1 MSTGPT
7 PAHDPVT
14 GEFMT
19 LLSSSGEGLSNSAEE
34 KKIKK
39 KKKPDTVARALTDV
53 LPPLDVRL
61 TIEELFSGEDGSI
74 NIDKLRHHLKR
85 EGRLTEEAAMEL
97 VKQGTRL
104 FTKEKTLLELKTP
117 LSVVGDSELL
127 VFPWNGFC
135 FFAKRFVCVSVHG
148 QYYDLTALLD
158 RLDADT
164 PALFL
169 GDFVDRGYFGCE
181 VTFLLLA
188 LKLRRPQHLFM
199 LRGNHESRQVVVVVC
214 FVIVLICV
222 LIIVC

>member
-39 KKKPDTVARALTDV
+39 KKKPDTVSRALTHV

-61 TIEELFSGEDGSI
+61 SIEELFSGEDGSI

-117 LSVVGDSELL
+117 LSVVGDSE
-127 VFPWNGFC
+127 FFSWNGFC
-135 FFAKRFVCVSVHG
+135 FFVILFYLCFSSRPVLRSDCAARSAGCRHARVVSG
-148 QYYDLTALLD
+148 G
-158 RLDADT
+158 
-164 PALFL
+164 F
-169 GDFVDRGYFGCE
+169 C
-181 VTFLLLA
+181 
-188 LKLRRPQHLFM
+188 
-199 LRGNHESRQVVVVVC
+199 
-214 FVIVLICV
+214 
-222 LIIVC
+222 